1 MLAKMRKN
9 FHKIQWKLIFIFI
22 LLVLSV
28 MIIAGTFLL
37 SSVSGFY
44 HNQFKEKMNVEF
56 NDSLNKTLLLALKED
71 DPVKSLQDLLEAFAP
86 ARLGV
91 GANRDFYILDGASGQ
106 CIAGS
111 GDSTDVV
118 LTNNIVTAIAG
129 NVGDVISVKSGFMDY
144 AYPIKDNGLH
154 FIIYIKDNKTEVNQI
169 SHSLFMVVMQAIL
182 YGALI
187 SIVIGYF
194 MSKTITV
201 PIRNL
206 TGKASRMAEGNFD
219 SVIEVRGDDE
229 IGVLTTTFNIMA
241 SKLKNTLD
249 EISSEKDKIEV
260 IIKNLY
266 DGIVAFDLKGRII
279 HINPSAEKMLDID
292 KNQVCD
298 FESICKKTGI
308 ETTMDEVVN
317 SDGDRKEWEIE
328 LGDMILSAH
337 VAPYKTEFNKTD
349 GVVLVLQDIT
359 KQQKL
364 DRSRR
369 AFVADVSHELRTPL
383 TNIKSYS
390 ETLLDTEIDDKDL
403 SRNFLSVINNEAD
416 RMTRLVTDLLV
427 LSRLEHT
434 EDALKLVPCDV
445 QELVG
450 QIVDTMSISAQKSKI
465 TLAYVKGTDAKQ
477 AYIDRDK
484 INQVVVNIISNA
496 IKYTPE
502 GGTVTVL
509 CGSREESVYISVS
522 DTGIGIPEKDLPY
535 IFDRFYRVDKARS
548 RKQGGTGLGLAIA
561 KEIVEAHKGAISLD
575 SEYGKGTTVTVNLPI
590 NLKENGEK

>member
-1 MLAKMRKN
+1 MFKKLRKN

-44 HNQFKEKMNVEF
+44 HNQFKEKMNLEF
-56 NDSLNKTLLLALKED
+56 NESFNKSLILALKED
-71 DPVKSLQDLLEAFAP
+71 DPVKSLQELMEAFAP

-106 CIAGS
+106 CITGS
-111 GDSTDVV
+111 GDNSDVV

-169 SHSLFMVVMQAIL
+169 SHSLFLVVMQAIL

-187 SIVIGYF
+187 SIAIGYF

-206 TGKASRMAEGNFD
+206 TGKASRMAEGKFD

-229 IGVLTTTFNIMA
+229 IGVLTTTFNTMA

-266 DGIVAFDLKGRII
+266 DGIVAFDLSGRII
-279 HINPSAEKMLDID
+279 HINPSAEKMLSINKTNLPDF
-292 KNQVCD
+292 KAVC
-298 FESICKKTGI
+298 EKTGI
-308 ETTMDEVVN
+308 EITMEEVIK
-317 SDGDRKEWEIE
+317 SDGNRKEWEIE
-328 LGDMILSAH
+328 LGDLILSAH
-337 VAPYKTEFNKTD
+337 VAPYRTEFNKTD

-403 SRNFLSVINNEAD
+403 SRSFLSVINNEAD

-434 EDALKLVPCDV
+434 EDALKLNPCDV
-445 QELVG
+445 QTLVG
-450 QIVDTMSISAQKSKI
+450 QVVETMSITAQKSKI
-465 TLAYVKGTDAKQ
+465 TLAYVKGTEAER
-477 AYIDRDK
+477 AYIDKDK

-496 IKYTPE
+496 IKYTSE

-509 CGSREESVYISVS
+509 CGSREDSVYISVS
-522 DTGIGIPEKDLPY
+522 DTGIGIPEKDLPH

-561 KEIVEAHKGAISLD
+561 KEIVEAHKGTISLD

-590 NLKENGEK
+590 NLNKNGDK

>member
-1 MLAKMRKN
+1 LFKKLRKN

-44 HNQFKEKMNVEF
+44 HNQFKEKMNLEF
-56 NDSLNKTLLLALKED
+56 NESFNKSLILALKED
-71 DPVKSLQDLLEAFAP
+71 DPVKSLQELMEAFAP

-106 CIAGS
+106 CITGS
-111 GDSTDVV
+111 GDNSDVV

-169 SHSLFMVVMQAIL
+169 SHSLFLVVMQAIL

-187 SIVIGYF
+187 SIAIGYF

-206 TGKASRMAEGNFD
+206 TGKASRMAEGKFD

-229 IGVLTTTFNIMA
+229 IGVLTTTFNTMA

-266 DGIVAFDLKGRII
+266 DGIVAFDLSGRII
-279 HINPSAEKMLDID
+279 HINPSAEKMLSINKTNLPDF
-292 KNQVCD
+292 KAVC
-298 FESICKKTGI
+298 EKTGI
-308 ETTMDEVVN
+308 EITMEEVIK
-317 SDGDRKEWEIE
+317 SDGNRKEWEIE
-328 LGDMILSAH
+328 LGDLILSAH
-337 VAPYKTEFNKTD
+337 VAPYRTEFNKTD

-403 SRNFLSVINNEAD
+403 SRSFLSVINNEAD

-434 EDALKLVPCDV
+434 EDALKLNPCDV
-445 QELVG
+445 QTLVG
-450 QIVDTMSISAQKSKI
+450 QVVETMSITAQKSKI
-465 TLAYVKGTDAKQ
+465 TLAYVKGTEAER
-477 AYIDRDK
+477 AYIDKDK

-496 IKYTPE
+496 IKYTSE

-509 CGSREESVYISVS
+509 CGSREDSVYISVS
-522 DTGIGIPEKDLPY
+522 DTGIGIPEKDLPH

-561 KEIVEAHKGAISLD
+561 KEIVEAHKGTISLD

-590 NLKENGEK
+590 NLNKNGDK

>member
-1 MLAKMRKN
+1 MFAKLRKN

-44 HNQFKEKMNVEF
+44 HNQFKEKMNMEF
-56 NDSLNKTLLLALKED
+56 NESFDKSLMLALKED
-71 DPVKSLQDLLEAFAP
+71 DPVKSLNELMDAFAP

-91 GANRDFYILDGASGQ
+91 GANRNYYILDGASGQ
-106 CIAGS
+106 CVAGS
-111 GDSTDVV
+111 GDNSDVV

-129 NVGDVISVKSGFMDY
+129 NIGDVISIKSGFMDY
-144 AYPIKDNGLH
+144 AYPVKYNGLH
-154 FIIYIKDNKTEVNQI
+154 FIIYVKDNKTEVNQI

-187 SIVIGYF
+187 AIAIGYF

-260 IIKNLY
+260 IIRNLY
-266 DGIVAFDLKGRII
+266 DGIVAFDLSGKII
-279 HINPSAEKMLDID
+279 HINPSAEKMLGLD
-292 KNQVCD
+292 KDNLPC
-298 FESICKKTGI
+298 FEELCKNTGI
-308 ETTMDEVVN
+308 ETTMDEVIN
-317 SDGDRKEWEIE
+317 SNDGRVEIEIE
-328 LGDMILSAH
+328 LGDLILSVH

-390 ETLLDTEIDDKDL
+390 ETLLDTEIDDKEL
-403 SRNFLSVINNEAD
+403 SKNFLGVINNEAD

-434 EDALKLVPCDV
+434 EDALKIAPCDV
-445 QELVG
+445 QALVE
-450 QIVDTMSISAQKSKI
+450 QIVDTMSISAQKSKV
-465 TLAYVKGTDAKQ
+465 TLAYVKGTDAEQ
-477 AYIDRDK
+477 AYVDRDK

-502 GGTVTVL
+502 GETVTVL
-509 CGSREESVYISVS
+509 CGSRDGAVYISVS
-522 DTGIGIPEKDLPY
+522 DTGIGIPEKDLPH

-561 KEIVEAHKGAISLD
+561 KEIVEAHKGTISID
-575 SEYGKGTTVTVNLPI
+575 SEYGRGTTVTVNLPI
-590 NLKENGEK
+590 NIDESEGK